1 MSNLAAMPVVVPAV
15 AGVLGLFWWRCG
27 IARRVGFAA
36 AGVAQLTVALLL
48 LHTARTDGPV
58 VLGLGG
64 WPVSVGIALVV
75 DRLSAIMLCLGAVTS
90 LASVLYGYAQQPAR
104 LEHPLR
110 LPLVQFL
117 TAGISLS
124 FATADLFNLFVAFE
138 VMLIASYALLTLEA
152 DDRDVKHALP
162 YLMVNLVGGGLFLAA
177 AGLAY
182 GLFGTLNF
190 AGIAERAAAMSGD
203 PRVLAWA
210 VLLLCVF
217 AIKAGVF
224 PLYYWLPN
232 AYPILPAP
240 LAALYS
246 GMLTKVGVYVLLRAC
261 GTLLPHEMTGLHAA
275 LAWLAGLTMVLGVLG
290 AVSRDFI
297 RGILSFHILS
307 QIGFMV
313 LAIGFFSEYALA
325 AAVFYIVHHII
336 VKSSLFMAGGIVGV
350 LNRSDELE
358 QSANLWKRAPIVGLL
373 FLLPALSL
381 AGIPPLSGFWGKYM
395 IVVEGVRQG
404 AWVLVG
410 LSIVA
415 SVLTLFSMLKIWN
428 ATFWTDDPAI
438 PVRLDDRRWVGMA
451 AVTAAMV
458 ALSLVIGLGASP
470 FVNLAFET
478 AREVLDQQAYI
489 EHVLGAMREVA
500 TTP

>member
-1 MSNLAAMPVVVPAV
+1 MNNLAAMPVVIPVVSAIV
-15 AGVLGLFWWRCG
+15 GLFWWRG
-27 IARRVGFAA
+27 GAGRRTFFAA
-36 AGVAQLTVALLL
+36 SGVVQLGVALALLAE
-48 LHTARTDGPV
+48 ARAGGPV

-64 WPVSVGIALVV
+64 WPVAVGIGIVV
-75 DRLSAIMLCLGAVTS
+75 DRLSAIMLCLGSITS
-90 LASVLYGYAQQPAR
+90 LASVLYGFAQQPVR

-110 LPLVQFL
+110 LPLVHFL
-117 TAGISLS
+117 GAGIALS

-162 YLMVNLVGGGLFLAA
+162 YLVVNLVGGALFLAA

-182 GLFGTLNF
+182 GLFGTLNM
-190 AGIAERAAAMSGD
+190 AGIAVRAAEMAGD

-210 VLLLCVF
+210 TLLLIVF

-261 GTLLPHEMTGLHAA
+261 ATLLPHDLTGLHVA

-290 AVSRDFI
+290 AVSRNFI

-313 LAIGFFSEYALA
+313 LAIGFFSEYAVA

-350 LNRSDELE
+350 LNRSDDLE
-358 QSANLWKRAPIVGLL
+358 RSANLWKRMPLVGLL

-395 IVVEGVRQG
+395 IVVEGIRQG
-404 AWVLVG
+404 AWVLVAMS
-410 LSIVA
+410 LVA

-428 ATFWTDDPAI
+428 TSFWAENPDV
-438 PVRLDDRRWVGMA
+438 PVHREDRRWRGMA
-451 AVTAAMV
+451 AVTGAMV
-458 ALSLVIGLGASP
+458 VLSLVIGLGAAP
-470 FVNLAFET
+470 FMTLAFET
-478 AREVLDQQAYI
+478 AREVLDQPAYVR
-489 EHVLGAMREVA
+489 HVLGAAGEAAMS
-500 TTP
+500 P

>member
-1 MSNLAAMPVVVPAV
+1 MSNIAVMPVVVPVITAV
-15 AGVLGLFWWRCG
+15 AGLFWWRCSM
-27 IARRVGFAA
+27 ARRVAFAVS
-36 AGVAQLTVALLL
+36 GTAQLALAFVLL
-48 LHTARTDGPV
+48 AEARAHGPT
-58 VLGLGG
+58 VLGVGG
-64 WPVSVGIALVV
+64 WAAPVGIVIVV
-75 DRLSAIMLCLGAVTS
+75 DRLSAIMLCLGGITS
-90 LASVLYGYAQQPAR
+90 LASVLYGYAQQPVR

-117 TAGISLS
+117 TAGIALS

-138 VMLIASYALLTLEA
+138 VMLIASYGLLTLEA

-162 YLMVNLVGGGLFLAA
+162 YLMVNLVGGALFLAA

-190 AGIAERAAAMSGD
+190 AGIAERAAAMHGD

-210 VLLLCVF
+210 VLLLTVF

-246 GMLTKVGVYVLLRAC
+246 GMLTKVGVYVLLRTC
-261 GTLLPHEMTGLHAA
+261 GTILPHDMHGLHAA
-275 LAWLAGLTMVLGVLG
+275 LSWLAGLTMVLGVLG
-290 AVSRDFI
+290 AVSRNFI

-313 LAIGFFSEYALA
+313 LAIGFFSEYAFA

-336 VKSSLFMAGGIVGV
+336 VKSSLFMAGGVIGV
-350 LNRSDELE
+350 LNRSDQLDR
-358 QSANLWKRAPIVGLL
+358 SANLWRTMPVVGLV

-404 AWVLVG
+404 AWVLVA
-410 LSIVA
+410 LSLIA

-428 ATFWTDDPAI
+428 TSFWADDPSV
-438 PVRLDDRRWVGMA
+438 PVRSDDRRWVGMT

-470 FVNLAFET
+470 FMDLAFET
-478 AREVLDQQAYI
+478 AREVLDQEGYI
-489 EHVLGAMREVA
+489 RSVLGAVGEAAVR
-500 TTP
+500 P